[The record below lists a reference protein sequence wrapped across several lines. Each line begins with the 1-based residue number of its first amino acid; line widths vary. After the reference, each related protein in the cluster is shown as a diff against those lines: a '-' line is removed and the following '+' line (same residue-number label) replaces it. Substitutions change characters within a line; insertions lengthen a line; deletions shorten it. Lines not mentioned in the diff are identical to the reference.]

1 MNQSVDEVIQQIM
14 SAVAHYGLNIIGGI
28 LILIIGRMIASW
40 AKGVVEKNLQKSDK
54 VDETLR
60 TFLGTLTRYVVLI
73 FTFIAVLS
81 QFGIE
86 TTSLIAVFGAASL
99 AIGLALQGTLSNI
112 AAGVMLLIFRPF
124 KAGDYV
130 EAAGSA
136 GTVKSITLFVT
147 ELATPDN
154 VQILAPNAQVW
165 GATMKNYSHHSTR
178 RVDFVIGIDYS
189 DNIDKAQETVLAVA
203 NGDARVL
210 QDPAPMVVVG
220 ELGDNSVNLTIRVW
234 CQAGDYWG
242 VKFDLTK
249 AFKQR
254 FDGEGISIPFPQ
266 RTVHLVKSEA

>member
-130 EAAGSA
+130 EAAGIA

>member
-112 AAGVMLLIFRPF
+112 AAGMMLLIFRPF

-130 EAAGSA
+130 EAAGIA

>member
-130 EAAGSA
+130 EAAGIA

-203 NGDARVL
+203 NGEARVL